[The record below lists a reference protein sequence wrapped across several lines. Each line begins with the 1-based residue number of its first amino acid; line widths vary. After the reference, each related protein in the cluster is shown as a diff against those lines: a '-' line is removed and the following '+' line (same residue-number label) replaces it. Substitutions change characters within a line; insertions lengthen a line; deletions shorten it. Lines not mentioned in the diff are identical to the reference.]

1 MAELAINGGAPL
13 RPGRWPSWPQQ
24 TSATVDNVLTV
35 LSNSRWAVSGPR
47 LDHPGFEE
55 RFADEFARF
64 LDVEHC
70 VPTANGTSSLLIA
83 LEALGIGVGDE
94 VIVPGLTWVASASTV
109 MAVNAFPVIVD
120 VDPQTMCI
128 DPEAV
133 RAAIGPRTRAVSVVH
148 LYSSVSDLDALR
160 DLCRR
165 HGLALIE
172 DCAQA
177 HGAEWNG
184 RKVGGWGDVGAFSM
198 QQVKLLTA
206 GEGGSAVTRD
216 RELYRRMYQLRSDGR
231 SRVAAPRPNEM
242 ELSMTGEVMGSNY
255 CMSEL
260 AAAVLSGQLRE
271 LPAQNT
277 HRAANA
283 RALDA
288 LLEEIPGVTP
298 VAALPQVTRRTYYY
312 YAFRIDPEAF
322 AGHRAETVAAALQ
335 AETSAPF
342 QPVYPPLPRHP
353 LLRPATKRRYDAIP
367 GIEKI
372 TEQMLPGAETAY
384 REQVTL
390 HHSALL
396 AEPERMGELAEA
408 IAKVQRH
415 AGDLTAPSTA
425 SDNPL

>member
-1 MAELAINGGAPL
+1 VAELAISGGP
-13 RPGRWPSWPQQ
+13 RVSVEDWPRWPQP
-24 TSATVDNVLTV
+24 TPATLDNVVAALG
-35 LSNSRWAVSGPR
+35 NPRWAISGPR
-47 LDHPGFEE
+47 LDRPGFEE
-55 RFADEFARF
+55 TFADEFARF

-83 LEALGIGVGDE
+83 LEALGIGAGDE

-133 RAAIGPRTRAVSVVH
+133 RAAIGPRTRAISVVH
-148 LYSSVSDLDALR
+148 LYSSVSDIDALSE
-160 DLCRR
+160 LCRR

-177 HGAEWNG
+177 HGAEWRG

-216 RELYRRMYQLRSDGR
+216 PHLYRRMYQLRSDGR
-231 SRVAAPRPNEM
+231 SRVAVPRQYEM

-271 LPAQNT
+271 LPAQNA
-277 HRAANA
+277 HRAATA
-283 RALDA
+283 DVLDA
-288 LLEEIPGVTP
+288 LLEQIPGVLP
-298 VAALPQVTRRTYYY
+298 VPAPPQVTQRTYYY
-312 YAFRIDPEAF
+312 YTFRIDPDAF
-322 AGHRAETVAAALQ
+322 AGHSAETVAAALR

-353 LLRPATKRRYDAIP
+353 LLRPATKRRYNAIP

-372 TEQMLPGAETAY
+372 TEQRLPGAETAY

-396 AEPERMGELAEA
+396 AGPERMTELAEA
-408 IAKVQRH
+408 VAKVQRN
-415 AGDLTAPSTA
+415 AGDLTGLATN

>member
-1 MAELAINGGAPL
+1 MAELAINGGP
-13 RPGRWPSWPQQ
+13 RISSDDWPHWPEQ
-24 TSATVDNVLTV
+24 TPTTVDNVLAV
-35 LSNSRWAVSGPR
+35 LGNPRWAISGPR

-55 RFADEFARF
+55 RFAGEFARY

-83 LEALGIGVGDE
+83 LEALGIGAGDE

-133 RAAIGPRTRAVSVVH
+133 RAAIGPKTRAISIVH

-160 DLCRR
+160 DLCQR

-184 RKVGGWGDVGAFSM
+184 RKVGGWGDVGTFSM

-216 RELYRRMYQLRSDGR
+216 PELYRRMYQLRSDGR
-231 SRVAAPRPNEM
+231 SRVTNPRPNEM

-271 LPAQNT
+271 LPAQNE
-277 HRAANA
+277 HRASNA
-283 RALDA
+283 RALDT
-288 LLEEIPGVTP
+288 LLEAIPGVTP
-298 VAALPQVTRRTYYY
+298 VAALPQVTQRTYYY
-312 YAFRIDPEAF
+312 YTFRITPDAF
-322 AGHRAETVAAALQ
+322 AGHSAETVAAALQ

-372 TEQMLPGAETAY
+372 TGQSLPGAETAH
-384 REQVTL
+384 REHVTL

-396 AEPERMGELAEA
+396 ADPGRMTDLAEA
-408 IAKVQRH
+408 IVKVQRN
-415 AGDLTAPSTA
+415 AGDLRASAMT